1 MSIKVISLHNDGVST
16 RDIEELSKDEL
27 IDIELALM
35 TTSPRDLS
43 LSCITCHSIFQG
55 GNCQNKCEKCR

>member
-27 IDIELALM
+27 IDVELALM
-35 TTSPRDLS
+35 TASPRDLS
-43 LSCITCHSIFQG
+43 LSCVSCYSIFQG
-55 GNCQNKCEKCR
+55 GNRQNKCEKCR